1 MSNSENQKESLFTEQ
16 EKTTMGRYYYALRR
30 IHERLVVE
38 GYFLTGGKIWNIF
51 KVGTCVG
58 EAELEENNQV

>member
-1 MSNSENQKESLFTEQ
+1 MKNKQKQDDVFTEQ
-16 EKTTMGRYYYALRR
+16 ERTTMGRYYYTLRR